1 MAPPVTLDF
10 SDKSI
15 QWHGWHNAIPLL
27 YPVTWHTMTQPTISL
42 SEAVQAFGI
51 SKRTIERK
59 IASGDIGRDQI
70 RLEGGKR
77 LFLMAELIRVF

>member
-1 MAPPVTLDF
+1 MARVALC
-10 SDKSI
+10 
-15 QWHGWHNAIPLL
+15 HPLL
-27 YPVTWHTMTQPTISL
+27 LSHHWHTMTHPYISL
-42 SEAVQAFGI
+42 SEAIQVFGI

-77 LFLMAELIRVF
+77 HFLMAELIRVF

>member
-1 MAPPVTLDF
+1 
-10 SDKSI
+10 
-15 QWHGWHNAIPLL
+15 
-27 YPVTWHTMTQPTISL
+27 MTQPTISL
-42 SEAVQAFGI
+42 SEAVQVFGI

-70 RLEGGKR
+70 RHEGGKR

>member
-1 MAPPVTLDF
+1 
-10 SDKSI
+10 
-15 QWHGWHNAIPLL
+15 
-27 YPVTWHTMTQPTISL
+27 MTQPTLSL
-42 SEAVQAFGI
+42 SDAIHVFGI

-77 LFLMAELIRVF
+77 LFMVAELIRVF

>member
-1 MAPPVTLDF
+1 
-10 SDKSI
+10 
-15 QWHGWHNAIPLL
+15 
-27 YPVTWHTMTQPTISL
+27 MTQPAITL

-70 RLEGGKR
+70 RLESGKR

>member
-1 MAPPVTLDF
+1 
-10 SDKSI
+10 
-15 QWHGWHNAIPLL
+15 
-27 YPVTWHTMTQPTISL
+27 MTQPFVTL
-42 SEAVQAFGI
+42 SDAIQVFGI

-77 LFLMAELIRVF
+77 HLLMAQLIRVF

>member
-1 MAPPVTLDF
+1 
-10 SDKSI
+10 
-15 QWHGWHNAIPLL
+15 
-27 YPVTWHTMTQPTISL
+27 MTQPYITL
-42 SEAVQAFGI
+42 SEATKVFGI

-59 IASGDIGRDQI
+59 IASGEIGRDQI

>member
-1 MAPPVTLDF
+1 MARVAQCHRPIY
-10 SDKSI
+10 S
-15 QWHGWHNAIPLL
+15 
-27 YPVTWHTMTQPTISL
+27 VTWHTMTHPTISL
-42 SEAVQAFGI
+42 SEAIQVFGI

-77 LFLMAELIRVF
+77 HFLMAELIRVF